1 MDHLRYVLAI
11 MAVATGITI
20 AGAAAAEDSTQ
31 AAQSPPPLQGI
42 WLTTDFP
49 GVTEHIGDK
58 ISVELSVRN
67 KGLPPAR
74 LDLGVTGL
82 PSGWTYE
89 FDGGGKPVTT
99 TIVGADSSQS
109 FALNITPPKDA
120 KAGDY
125 RFDVTGKSATDS
137 LDLPIALVLAE
148 AKPDKVSVEPKL
160 PALRGSP
167 SSSFDFDLDIK
178 NQGAED
184 QTFNLVAD
192 APPGFTSSFK
202 DQYGTQ
208 ELTSLPIKAGESHT
222 VKLTVKPP
230 ENIAAGEY
238 HVAAEVAGPASQGKA
253 ELVLGITGQ
262 PKLALAGPDGR
273 LSGAATAGKE
283 RSFDFSLH
291 NSGSAPAKTIK
302 FDAAPPSGWKVTFD
316 PKQIETLGPG
326 QDATVHVAIQP
337 ADDAIAGDYVLN
349 VSANGD
355 GASDSQTFRVTVLT
369 STLWGTAGL
378 GIIAAA
384 VVVLAVA
391 VTRYGRR

>member
-1 MDHLRYVLAI
+1 MVHLRSVLAI
-11 MAVATGITI
+11 MALSTI
-20 AGAAAAEDSTQ
+20 MSPLNHAVAED
-31 AAQSPPPLQGI
+31 APASPSPLQGL

-49 GVTEHIGDK
+49 GLTEHIGEK
-58 ISVELSVRN
+58 ISLQLSVRN

-82 PSGWTYE
+82 PPGWTYE
-89 FDGGGKPVTT
+89 FDGGGRPVTT

-125 RFDVTGKSATDS
+125 HFDVTGKSATDS

-148 AKPDKVSVEPKL
+148 AKPEQVSVEPKL

-208 ELTSLPIKAGESHT
+208 ELTSLPIKAGENHT
-222 VKLTVKPP
+222 VKLTVRPP

-238 HVAAEVAGPASQGKA
+238 HVAVGVAGPAA
-253 ELVLGITGQ
+253 EGSAQLVLGITGQ
-262 PKLALAGPDGR
+262 PKLALTGPDGR

-283 RSFDFSLH
+283 HSFDFSLH
-291 NSGSAPAKTIK
+291 NSGSAPAQTIK

-337 ADDAIAGDYVLN
+337 ADNAIAGDYVLN
-349 VSANGD
+349 VNANGN
-355 GASDSQTFRVTVLT
+355 GASDSQAFRVTVLT